1 MKFRASP
8 DGARETERLLRP
20 VRLLRGGHRRPR
32 RRLLRL
38 SRLPR
43 WLGLAFLGLT
53 LVVLLAPAAGATASP
68 ALPEATPTQTDG
80 LGGLLDKAAD
90 GLDGILSG
98 DAAAEEASTTVEIML
113 LLTVLTLAP
122 SLLIMVTAFTR
133 IVIVLSF
140 TRNAM
145 GTQQMP
151 PNQVIVGLALFLSFF
166 VMYPVYSTVVEEAWE
181 PYQAEEITFDEAL
194 GRATGPIRDFM
205 VEQIERQGNQGDLRT
220 FMSLARMEEL
230 PETLDEIPTH
240 VLIPA
245 FITSELKT
253 AFKIGFMIYIPF
265 IVIDMIVASA
275 LMSMGMMMLPPVM
288 ISLPFKIMLFV
299 LVDGW
304 NLTITSLVRTF
315 TG

>member
-1 MKFRASP
+1 MKAKRRARAMLTMLCLTFCLLLTAP
-8 DGARETERLLRP
+8 GAR
-20 VRLLRGGHRRPR
+20 
-32 RRLLRL
+32 
-38 SRLPR
+38 
-43 WLGLAFLGLT
+43 AAA
-53 LVVLLAPAAGATASP
+53 APAYTPPPVFNSP
-68 ALPEATPTQTDG
+68 AVTAAPSDNFPMD
-80 LGGLLDKAAD
+80 LLT
-90 GLDGILSG
+90 G
-98 DAAAEEASTTVEIML
+98 DATSQETTSTVEIIL

-122 SLLIMVTAFTR
+122 SILIMVTAFTR

-151 PNQVIVGLALFLSFF
+151 PNQVLVGLALFLSFF
-166 VMYPVYSTVVEEAWE
+166 VMYPVFTAVVHDAWE
-181 PYQAEEITFDEAL
+181 PYQAEEINLDEAID
-194 GRATGPIRDFM
+194 RAKTPIRNFM
-205 VEQIERQGNQGDLRT
+205 IEQIDLQGNQGDLRT
-220 FMSLARMEEL
+220 FMSLARIENL
-230 PETLDEIPTH
+230 PETVDEIPTH

-245 FITSELKT
+245 FVTSEIKT

-315 TG
+315 QR

>member
-1 MKFRASP
+1 MK
-8 DGARETERLLRP
+8 GLRR
-20 VRLLRGGHRRPR
+20 VRVI
-32 RRLLRL
+32 
-38 SRLPR
+38 
-43 WLGLAFLGLT
+43 LAFLCLMPC
-53 LVVLLAPAAGATASP
+53 LLLLAPGAHATAQPP
-68 ALPEATPTQTDG
+68 ADPGREITRTDPGSGIDLTSGTDADTFPFSLLKGNPTVQ
-80 LGGLLDKAAD
+80 
-90 GLDGILSG
+90 
-98 DAAAEEASTTVEIML
+98 EASTTVEIML
-113 LLTVLTLAP
+113 LLTVLTLVP
-122 SLLIMVTAFTR
+122 SILIMVTAFTR

-166 VMYPVYSTVVEEAWE
+166 VMYPVYTQVVKEAWE
-181 PYQAEEITFDEAL
+181 PYQNEEITMDEAIVL
-194 GRATGPIRDFM
+194 AKEPIRDFM
-205 VEQIERQGNQGDLRT
+205 FEQIDLQGNQQDLRT
-220 FMSLARMEEL
+220 FMSLAKMDM
-230 PETLDEIPTH
+230 PQTLDEIPTH

-245 FITSELKT
+245 FVTSELKT
-253 AFKIGFMIYIPF
+253 AFEIGFMIFIPF

-315 TG
+315 QR